1 MHKLA
6 EICVRRPVFATM
18 IVLSLT
24 VVGAYAFV
32 GLGVDLLPNIDIP
45 TVSVSVTNP
54 GSSPEQIE
62 TEITKKLE
70 GALNTIS
77 GIDEL
82 RSTSVE
88 GRSQVTVTFLL
99 EKDGD
104 VAAQEVRDKVNLVIP
119 TLPEAALAP
128 VIQKFDPDAAP
139 ILQLVVASPRPLQ
152 ELTQLA
158 DKLIKQPLESV
169 SGVGQI
175 QIVGGAAR
183 QIQIHLDP
191 DKMLAHAI
199 TVTDVAAALRQQN
212 VELPGGRMNQ
222 GAQEFTVR
230 TMGKITDAQAFNAIP
245 VGNRG
250 SYVVRVSDIGEAVD
264 AQEELRSASFLNGR
278 AAVTLVVSKQSGQN
292 TVAVAKT
299 VKARFAQ
306 ISSTLPPD
314 IKADVLNDQSLFIE
328 AAVRSLEEHLVAGSL
343 LAALVIFFFLA
354 NVRTTI
360 IAAIAI
366 PTSIIATFALMRVM
380 GYTLNQI
387 TMLALTLMVGVV
399 IDDAIIVL
407 ENIYR
412 FIEEKGMPPFE
423 AAIQGTKEIGLA
435 VMATTLS
442 LMAVF
447 VPVGFM
453 GGIVGRFMSSFG
465 LTAAFAVGISLI
477 ISFTLT
483 PMLSSR
489 WIKVRPAKSGGH
501 SSSKESALFRPID
514 RTYMA
519 MLRWSMAHRA
529 VIVTVSVLVIA
540 SIVPLFAKV
549 GKNFTPSDDRSEF
562 QISVKTAEGSGLA
575 ATLTV
580 LERAAADIRRYPEV
594 KDTLVT
600 VGGAGGG
607 GGFGGGGGVG
617 GVNAGSIYVKLVPP
631 DARTSSQDDVIVRAR
646 QLLRH
651 YPGNLRTS
659 VAAASGGGGGG
670 IQYSISGPDLGK
682 LGEYSAALLG
692 KMKGL
697 PDLAD
702 ADTSLVIGKP
712 EFRVEIDRQRAADLG
727 VRVQDIAQALNT
739 MIGGQNVSTFDVGED
754 QYDVT
759 LRASEP
765 FRTNLDGLNRLTVF
779 STRRGAV
786 TLGEIVRVSPST
798 GPSSIQ
804 RLNRQRQVTLSA
816 NLIPGASQGAML
828 SQLQLAVDDLHIPT
842 GYSAGP
848 AGGSREL
855 GRAAGYFVIAVS
867 LSFIFMYIVLAAQF
881 ESFIHPITILLTLPL
896 AVPFGILSLL
906 VFGQSVNIFSGL
918 GLLLL
923 FGIVKKNAILQ
934 IDHTNGLRA
943 SGLPRDVAI
952 LQANRD
958 RLRPILMT
966 TVALVA
972 GMLPLVVSSDV
983 GAATNR
989 SIGVLVVGG
998 QSLCLLLTL
1007 LTVPV
1012 FYSLFDDL
1020 QGARV
1025 WSRVGIRWKPV
1036 ADSPIPID
1044 DADARTS

>member
-6 EICVRRPVFATM
+6 ELCVRRPVFATM
-18 IVLSLT
+18 LVLSLT
-24 VVGAYAFV
+24 VVGAYAFF

-45 TVSVSVTNP
+45 TVSVSVVNP

-119 TLPEAALAP
+119 ALPEAALAP

-139 ILQLVVASPRPLQ
+139 VLQLVVSSPRPLQ
-152 ELTQLA
+152 ELTRLA

-183 QIQIHLDP
+183 QIQIRLDP
-191 DKMLAHAI
+191 DKMLAHGV

-212 VELPGGRMNQ
+212 LELPGGRMNQ

-230 TMGKITDAQAFNAIP
+230 TMGKITDASAFNSIP
-245 VGNRG
+245 VANRG
-250 SYVVRVSDIGEAVD
+250 SYVVRVSDVGEAVD
-264 AQEELRSASFLNGR
+264 DQEELRSASFLNGR
-278 AAVTLVVSKQSGQN
+278 PALTLVVSKQSGQN
-292 TVAVAKT
+292 TVAVAQT
-299 VKARFAQ
+299 VKSRFAQ
-306 ISSTLPPD
+306 IASTLPPD

-328 AAVRSLEEHLVAGSL
+328 AAVRSLEEHLVLGSL

-354 NVRTTI
+354 NIRTTI

-366 PTSIIATFALMRVM
+366 PISIIATFALMRVM
-380 GYTLNQI
+380 GYSLNQI

-412 FIEEKGMPPFE
+412 FIEEKGMTPFE
-423 AAIQGTKEIGLA
+423 AAIEGTREIGLA

-477 ISFTLT
+477 VSFTLT

-489 WIKVRPAKSGGH
+489 WIRVKSGDH
-501 SSSKESALFRPID
+501 SNSKESALFRPID
-514 RTYMA
+514 RAYMA
-519 MLRWSMAHRA
+519 MLRWSMGHRG
-529 VIVTVSVLVIA
+529 VIVAVSVLVIV
-540 SIVPLFAKV
+540 SIVPLFARV

-580 LERAAADIRRYPEV
+580 LERAAAEIRRYPEV

-607 GGFGGGGGVG
+607 GGFGGGGGGG
-617 GVNAGSIYVKLVPP
+617 GVNAGSIYVKLVAP
-631 DARTSSQDDVIVRAR
+631 DARASSQDDVIVRAR
-646 QLLRH
+646 LMLRQL
-651 YPGNLRTS
+651 PGSLRTS
-659 VAAASGGGGGG
+659 VAAAGGGGGGG
-670 IQYSISGPDLGK
+670 IQYSISGPDLAK

-692 KMKGL
+692 KMKAV
-697 PDLAD
+697 PELAD

-765 FRTNLDGLNRLTVF
+765 FRSNLDGLKRLTVF

-786 TLGEIVRVSPST
+786 TLGEIVRVLPST

-816 NLIPGASQGAML
+816 NLVPGASQGAVL
-828 SQLQLAVDDLHIPT
+828 SELQEAVAGLQIPA

-906 VFGQSVNIFSGL
+906 VTGQSVNIFSGL

-943 SGLPRDVAI
+943 SGLARNAAI

-1012 FYSLFDDL
+1012 FYSLFDDV
-1020 QGARV
+1020 QNARV
-1025 WSRVGIRWKPV
+1025 WSRLRLPWSRLSPV
-1036 ADSPIPID
+1036 QPPAAVQAGPE
-1044 DADARTS
+1044 

>member
-6 EICVRRPVFATM
+6 ELCVRRPVFATM

-24 VVGAYAFV
+24 VVGAYAFF
-32 GLGVDLLPNIDIP
+32 GLGVDLLPNVDIP
-45 TVSVSVTNP
+45 TVTVSVANP

-99 EKDGD
+99 DKNGD
-104 VAAQEVRDKVNLVIP
+104 VAAQEVRDKVNLVIAA
-119 TLPEAALAP
+119 LPETALAP
-128 VIQKFDPDAAP
+128 VVQKFDPDAAP
-139 ILQLVVASPRPLQ
+139 VLQLVVSSPRPLR

-183 QIQIHLDP
+183 QIQIRVDP
-191 DKMLAHAI
+191 DRMLAHGV

-212 VELPGGRMNQ
+212 LELPGGRMNQ

-230 TMGKITDAQAFNAIP
+230 TMGKIAEAPAFNAIP
-245 VGNRG
+245 VANRG
-250 SYVVRVSDIGEAVD
+250 SYVVRIGDIGDAVD
-264 AQEELRSASFLNGR
+264 TQEELRSASFLNGR
-278 AAVTLVVSKQSGQN
+278 PAVTLVVSKQSGQN
-292 TVAVAKT
+292 TVAVAKA

-306 ISSTLPPD
+306 IASALPPD
-314 IKADVLNDQSLFIE
+314 VEGGVLNDQSLFIE
-328 AAVRSLEEHLVAGSL
+328 AAVRSLEEHLIAGSL

-360 IAAIAI
+360 IAALAI
-366 PTSIIATFALMRVM
+366 PISIIATFALIKAM

-412 FIEEKGMPPFE
+412 FVEEKGMRPFE
-423 AAIQGTKEIGLA
+423 AAIEGTNEIGLA

-465 LTAAFAVGISLI
+465 LTAAFAVGVSLI

-489 WIKVRPAKSGGH
+489 WIRMKPAAGH
-501 SSSKESALFRPID
+501 ASSKESRLFRPID
-514 RTYMA
+514 RAYMS
-519 MLRWSMAHRA
+519 MLRWSMAHRG
-529 VIVTVSVLVIA
+529 VIVTVSVLVIL

-580 LERAAADIRRYPEV
+580 LERAAAEIRRFAEV
-594 KDTLVT
+594 RDTLVT
-600 VGGAGGG
+600 VGGVGGG
-607 GGFGGGGGVG
+607 GGFGGGGVAG

-631 DARTSSQDDVIVRAR
+631 DARAASQDDVIVRAR
-646 QLLRH
+646 ELLRH

-659 VAAASGGGGGG
+659 VAAAGGGGGGG
-670 IQYSISGPDLGK
+670 IQYSISGQDLEK
-682 LGEYSAALLG
+682 LGEYSSALLAT
-692 KMKGL
+692 MKRL

-727 VRVQDIAQALNT
+727 VRVQDVAQALNT
-739 MIGGQNVSTFDVGED
+739 MVGGQNVSTFDVGED
-754 QYDVT
+754 QYDVL

-765 FRTNLDGLNRLTVF
+765 FRNSLDGLKRLTVF
-779 STRRGAV
+779 STRRGEV
-786 TLGEIVRVSPST
+786 TLGEIVRILPST

-816 NLIPGASQGAML
+816 NLVPGASQGAVL
-828 SQLQLAVDDLHIPT
+828 TQLQSAVSELHVPA

-881 ESFIHPITILLTLPL
+881 ESFVHPITILLTLPL

-906 VFGQSVNIFSGL
+906 VAGQSVNIFSGL

-943 SGLPRDVAI
+943 RGLPRDAAI

-983 GAATNR
+983 GSATNR

-1020 QGARV
+1020 QAARI
-1025 WSRVGIRWKPV
+1025 WSRVGLRLKPV
-1036 ADSPIPID
+1036 TEPRISIDSSG
-1044 DADARTS
+1044 AKAS

>member
-6 EICVRRPVFATM
+6 ETCVRRPVFATM
-18 IVLSLT
+18 LVLSLT
-24 VVGAYAFV
+24 VVGGFSFF
-32 GLGVDLLPNIDIP
+32 GLGVDLLPNIDVP
-45 TVSVSVTNP
+45 TVSITVVNP

-62 TEITKKLE
+62 TEITKKIE
-70 GALNTIS
+70 GAVNTIS

-88 GRSQVTVTFLL
+88 GRSLVTVAFLL

-119 TLPEAALAP
+119 TLPETALAP

-139 ILQLVVASPRPLQ
+139 VLQLVVSSPRPLH
-152 ELTQLA
+152 ELTRLA
-158 DKLIKQPLESV
+158 DELIKQPLESV

-183 QIQIHLDP
+183 EIQIHLDP
-191 DKMLAHAI
+191 DRMLAHGI

-212 VELPGGRMNQ
+212 LELPGGRMNQ
-222 GAQEFTVR
+222 GEQEFTVR
-230 TMGKITDAQAFNAIP
+230 TMGKITDAPAFNAIP
-245 VGNRG
+245 VANRG
-250 SYVVRVSDIGEAVD
+250 AYVVRISDIGEAVD
-264 AQEELRSASFLNGR
+264 SQEELRSASFLNGR
-278 AAVTLVVSKQSGQN
+278 PALTLVVSKQSGQN
-292 TVAVAKT
+292 TVAVAQA
-299 VKARFAQ
+299 VKARFTQ
-306 ISSTLPPD
+306 ISSMLPPD
-314 IKADVLNDQSLFIE
+314 VKADVLSDQSLFIE
-328 AAVRSLEEHLVAGSL
+328 AAVHALEEHLIVGSL
-343 LAALVIFFFLA
+343 LASLVIFVFLA
-354 NVRTTI
+354 NVRTTV

-366 PTSIIATFALMRVM
+366 PTSIIATFALMRAM
-380 GYTLNQI
+380 DYTLNQI

-423 AAIQGTKEIGLA
+423 AAIEGTREIGLA

-489 WIKVRPAKSGGH
+489 WIRIRPGSGGH
-501 SSSKESALFRPID
+501 SHSKESAVFRPID
-514 RTYMA
+514 RAYMA
-519 MLRWSMAHRA
+519 MLRWSMAHRGL
-529 VIVTVSVLVIA
+529 VVVVSVLVIA

-549 GKNFTPSDDRSEF
+549 GKNFTPTDDRSEF
-562 QISVKTAEGSGLA
+562 QVGVKTAEGSSLA
-575 ATLTV
+575 ATITV
-580 LERAAADIRRYPEV
+580 VERVAAEIRRYPEV
-594 KDTLVT
+594 RDTLVT
-600 VGGAGGG
+600 VGGTGGG
-607 GGFGGGGGVG
+607 GGFGGGGGTG
-617 GVNAGSIYVKLVPP
+617 GVNAGSIYVKLVAPE
-631 DARTSSQDDVIVRAR
+631 ARQATQDDVMVRAR
-646 QLLRH
+646 GLLRESA
-651 YPGNLRTS
+651 GNLRTS
-659 VAAASGGGGGG
+659 VAAVGGGGGAG
-670 IQYSISGPDLGK
+670 IQYFIAGPDLQK
-682 LGEYSAALLG
+682 LGEYSTALLSR
-692 KMKGL
+692 MKSL

-739 MIGGQNVSTFDVGED
+739 MVGGQDVSTFDVGD
-754 QYDVT
+754 YQYNVM

-765 FRTNLDGLNRLTVF
+765 FRTNLDGLKRLTVL

-786 TLGEIVRVSPST
+786 TLGDIVEVIPST

-804 RLNRQRQVTLSA
+804 RLNRQRQVTLNA
-816 NLIPGASQGAML
+816 NLVPGASQSDVLA
-828 SQLQLAVDDLHIPT
+828 QLGLAVEDLQMPAAYT
-842 GYSAGP
+842 AGP

-855 GRAAGYFVIAVS
+855 GRAAMYFLIAVS

-881 ESFIHPITILLTLPL
+881 ESFIHPVTILLTLPL
-896 AVPFGILSLL
+896 AIPFGILSLL
-906 VFGQSVNIFSGL
+906 VAGQSVNIFSGL

-943 SGLPRDVAI
+943 AGLPRDAAI

-972 GMLPLVVSSDV
+972 GMLPLVVSSGV
-983 GAATNR
+983 GSATNR

-1012 FYSLFDDL
+1012 FYSIFEDL
-1020 QGARV
+1020 QGVRL
-1025 WSRVGIRWKPV
+1025 WSRVRIPWSPV
-1036 ADSPIPID
+1036 TGPRRSVDNPG
-1044 DADARTS
+1044 ARTT